1 MLQKIP
7 FSKSMI
13 IQFCAFDHQR
23 AIQDML
29 LRDTHAY
36 FTLINSC
43 FCKSNNIIRLIHFEE
58 CLAKLFESLSPNWY
72 CNFLQR
78 VAKQMLHFKDHPE
91 NGGNPILYYI
101 WSCFQTQNL
110 PGPTTA
116 CAIVVVCV
124 VGVLVVQSRGKVCCW
139 VFHGLIIVSCLFRK
153 WLFRGCFLARVLIK
167 FCQQAGSDNIAFTLQ
182 HLGGVTAIRTH
193 CT

>member
-1 MLQKIP
+1 MLI
-7 FSKSMI
+7 SLYLRVASANLI
-13 IQFCAFDHQR
+13 T
-23 AIQDML
+23 L
-29 LRDTHAY
+29 LGWS
-36 FTLINSC
+36 TLKNIYSV
-43 FCKSNNIIRLIHFEE
+43 NNVMMVVFQSQTIWKFVP
-58 CLAKLFESLSPNWY
+58 PNWY
-72 CNFLQR
+72 CNYLQK
-78 VAKQMLHFKDHPE
+78 VAKQMLRFKDHPG